1 MLPGTWKVDILPPR
15 RKKRKAPR
23 KFRGLNIMK
32 AAEAYALTNIWTEAA
47 FNTNPIEFLTG
58 FTSYSGGTRYNPG
71 ADGGETITLP
81 ELLGA
86 GAGGIGG
93 NYGSYA
99 SGFTEAVTKNV
110 GGLEGLAMAGF
121 KSAGVSLGFRFAS
134 RITRRPRAMLNA
146 QLRNFGIGDMV
157 RV

>member
-1 MLPGTWKVDILPPR
+1 MHRGIWTVDTLPPR
-15 RKKRKAPR
+15 RKKRKTPR

-58 FTSYSGGTRYNPG
+58 FTSYSGGTRFIPG
-71 ADGGETITLP
+71 RDGGQTITLP

-86 GAGGIGG
+86 GPGGIGG

-110 GGLEGLAMAGF
+110 GGLEGLAMAGL
-121 KSAGVSLGFRFAS
+121 KSAGVSIGFRLAS
-134 RITRRPRAMLNA
+134 RLTRRPRAMLNS
-146 QLRNFGIGDMV
+146 QLRNFGVGDMV